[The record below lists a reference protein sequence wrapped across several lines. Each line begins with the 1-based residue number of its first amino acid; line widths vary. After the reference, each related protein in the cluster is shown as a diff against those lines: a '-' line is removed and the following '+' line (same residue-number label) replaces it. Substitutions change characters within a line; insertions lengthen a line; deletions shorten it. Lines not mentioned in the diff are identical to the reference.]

1 MDNNFKLVTLNVGG
15 KLFTTYYDTL
25 KRSSYF
31 QELIQNKKGEQ
42 AIAIKS
48 DAQEESFFI
57 DRDGDIFEAIMHY
70 LRSCDILEKTP
81 ERLKK
86 LKSEAAFFKFDEL
99 VMKVDQAFIIKLNVG
114 GQLFTTF
121 HKTLTQSKYFVNL
134 LSKDSLSGKTMTDK
148 NEIFIDCNGRLFSD
162 VLFYLRTHSVFA
174 KDIDMLRLLQEEAKF
189 YQLDAMVEVSEQE
202 IKNLSENGNQKV
214 PFIVKNADCL
224 KELQGKSNYIVLEE
238 EENHFHVYRVL
249 DVMNVRKNNHCGAH
263 RSSNSCACPREHILK
278 LLLYPTRKQLQ

>member
-86 LKSEAAFFKFDEL
+86 LKSEAAFFKFDEV
-99 VMKVDQAFIIKLNVG
+99 VMKVDQAL
-114 GQLFTTF
+114 
-121 HKTLTQSKYFVNL
+121 YANL
-134 LSKDSLSGKTMTDK
+134 YGEDDEKKFEVKSLKSAV
-148 NEIFIDCNGRLFSD
+148 NEISD
-162 VLFYLRTHSVFA
+162 TTLGN
-174 KDIDMLRLLQEEAKF
+174 LQLKE
-189 YQLDAMVEVSEQE
+189 D
-202 IKNLSENGNQKV
+202 QKV
-214 PFIVKNADCL
+214 LWKYSYNAQNTGQTSKMIVEK
-224 KELQGKSNYIVLEE
+224 KI
-238 EENHFHVYRVL
+238 
-249 DVMNVRKNNHCGAH
+249 
-263 RSSNSCACPREHILK
+263 SSVSSSSS
-278 LLLYPTRKQLQ
+278 